1 MPSPRT
7 SRRIARVVTA
17 VLVSLALALG
27 TIGLTAAPASAAR
40 KSVATNA
47 EFKKIRGG
55 QTLSQVRSIIDSQG
69 ENLGNGLYRW
79 KSTQGRYVFVNFEGG
94 EVVYKQRLVTAS
106 LREYKKIDRRDSYNR
121 VKKIIGGPSL
131 FSFQDNDVR
140 YRVWPS
146 PDLRNTIIIAFDG
159 GRVIDQD
166 RVGDEFT
173 TFAGR

>member
-7 SRRIARVVTA
+7 SRRVSRVLTA
-17 VLVSLALALG
+17 ILVSLALALG
-27 TIGLTAAPASAAR
+27 TLALTAEPAGAAR
-40 KSVATNA
+40 KSLATNA
-47 EFKKIRGG
+47 EYKQIRDG
-55 QTLSQVRSIIDSQG
+55 QSLSRVRSIVDSRG

-79 KSTQGRYVFVNFEGG
+79 KSTQRRYVFVYFADG
-94 EVVYKQRLVTAS
+94 EVFSKQRVVTAS
-106 LREYKKIDRRDSYNR
+106 LSEYKKIKKRNSYHR

-146 PDLRNTIIIAFDG
+146 PDLRKTIILAFNHG
-159 GRVIDQD
+159 KVTEKERVSDD
-166 RVGDEFT
+166 FR